1 MPGYACLCTIPPT
14 SPPMSRSDHFVGER
28 QALIHA
34 ELLRHGRV
42 SAQELAQKFAVS
54 EDTVRRDLRE
64 MSARGECERVYGGAL
79 LISGTTVPLKTRMTL
94 MTERKAAM
102 GQAAAA
108 LLQDGMT
115 VFLDAGSTNLAIA
128 KHLGADAR
136 LTIITNTP
144 DIAAELTGRNGVE
157 LILIGG
163 RVDPA
168 VGAAIDTTALKQ
180 LEDIRPDL
188 CIVGVCGLSLIQG
201 LSAQIY
207 EDAVFKRL
215 ACQASMRILCAI
227 TSEKIEAPTAFHVHP
242 LTPKLTLVLEADAD
256 AATVEML
263 RKTGVETVLASA
275 SSPVS
280 SFIQTPKDQSR

>member
-14 SPPMSRSDHFVGER
+14 GPPMSRSDHFVGER
-28 QALIHA
+28 QALIHS

-102 GQAAAA
+102 GGAAAA

-128 KHLGADAR
+128 QHLSADAR

-144 DIAAELTGRNGVE
+144 DIAAQLTGRNGVE

-168 VGAAIDTTALKQ
+168 VGAAIDTTAIKQ

-201 LSAQIY
+201 LYAQIY
-207 EDAVFKRL
+207 ADAVFKRL
-215 ACQASMRILCAI
+215 ACQASTRILCAI

-242 LTPKLTLVLEADAD
+242 LTSKLTLVLEADAD
-256 AATVEML
+256 AATVETL

-280 SFIQTPKDQSR
+280 PITQTPKDQSR

>member
-1 MPGYACLCTIPPT
+1 MPVYACLCTIPPVDLF
-14 SPPMSRSDHFVGER
+14 MSRSDHFVGER
-28 QALIHA
+28 QAHIHA

-79 LISGTTVPLKTRMTL
+79 LISGTTVPLKTRMTM
-94 MTERKAAM
+94 MTERKATM

-128 KHLGADAR
+128 QHLSADAR

-163 RVDPA
+163 RVDPD

-188 CIVGVCGLSLIQG
+188 CIVGVCGLSLIHG

-215 ACQASMRILCAI
+215 ACQTSTRILCAI

-242 LTPKLTLVLEADAD
+242 LTSKLTLVLEADAD
-256 AATVEML
+256 AAMIKTL
-263 RKTGVETVLASA
+263 TDTGVEIVQAG
-275 SSPVS
+275 SSPPLS
-280 SFIQTPKDQSR
+280 SSSQSPKDQSR